1 MTNLEIIENITFL
14 EIESSIGTETNNIEI
29 TSSNLG
35 SVDIVSGY
43 SSMIVYASDVVGLD
57 NYLSNF
63 IDQYEIDCGSP

>member
-1 MTNLEIIENITFL
+1 MTSLDIIENITYL

-29 TSSNLG
+29 TSSNFG
-35 SVDIVSGY
+35 SVDITAGY
-43 SSMIVYASDVVGLD
+43 ASMIVYASDVVGLD

>member
-1 MTNLEIIENITFL
+1 MTSLDIIENITYL

>member
-1 MTNLEIIENITFL
+1 MTSLDIIENITYL

-29 TSSNLG
+29 TSSSLG

-43 SSMIVYASDVVGLD
+43 SSMIVYASDVVGLN

-63 IDQYEIDCGSP
+63 IDHYEIDCGSP

>member
-1 MTNLEIIENITFL
+1 MTSLDIIENITYL

-43 SSMIVYASDVVGLD
+43 SSMIVYASDVVGLN

-63 IDQYEIDCGSP
+63 IDHYEIDCGSP

>member
-1 MTNLEIIENITFL
+1 MTSLDIIENITYL

-29 TSSNLG
+29 TSSNFG
-35 SVDIVSGY
+35 SVDITAGY
-43 SSMIVYASDVVGLD
+43 ASMIIYASDVIGLD

>member
-1 MTNLEIIENITFL
+1 MTSLDIIENITYL

-29 TSSNLG
+29 TSSNFG
-35 SVDIVSGY
+35 SVDITSGY
-43 SSMIVYASDVVGLD
+43 ASMIVYASDVVGLD